1 MEEELAKAKA
11 RVKVIQEQE
20 VLENGKTFINS
31 GNNSGQQIK
40 FSENAGF
47 RNTVANN
54 SQSLNQNQYGL
65 QLPGKSSMK
74 VKVSAIPETF
84 ATASPSQ
91 PLTVPFLNDNNNRF
105 IGTSNAANIS
115 RPDNNTKSY
124 RSRNDGDNEGVSEMI
139 CKLLQHQG
147 APEVELDKFSGNPME
162 YQYFVTMFK
171 QVVENKI
178 SDQMGRL
185 TRLIKFTDG
194 EAKELIRH
202 CIHLPPEAGYE
213 TAVKLLNN
221 RYGNPHYLL
230 ASYRKEIRALPPVKP
245 GDASGFRNFYNF
257 VLKCE
262 TFLQLC
268 V

>member
-11 RVKVIQEQE
+11 RVKVIQDQE

-54 SQSLNQNQYGL
+54 CQSLNQNQYGL

-115 RPDNNTKSY
+115 RPVNNTKSY
-124 RSRNDGDNEGVSEMI
+124 RSRNDGDDEGGI
-139 CKLLQHQG
+139 
-147 APEVELDKFSGNPME
+147 
-162 YQYFVTMFK
+162 
-171 QVVENKI
+171 
-178 SDQMGRL
+178 
-185 TRLIKFTDG
+185 
-194 EAKELIRH
+194 
-202 CIHLPPEAGYE
+202 
-213 TAVKLLNN
+213 
-221 RYGNPHYLL
+221 
-230 ASYRKEIRALPPVKP
+230 
-245 GDASGFRNFYNF
+245 
-257 VLKCE
+257 
-262 TFLQLC
+262 
-268 V
+268 